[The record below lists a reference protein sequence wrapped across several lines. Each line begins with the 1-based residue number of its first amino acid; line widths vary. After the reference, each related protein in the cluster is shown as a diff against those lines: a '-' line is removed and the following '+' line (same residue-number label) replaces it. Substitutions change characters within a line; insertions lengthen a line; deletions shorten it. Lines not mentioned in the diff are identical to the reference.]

1 VTAGISGVNMT
12 NNRARGQWLRAKME
26 RLVRDLDNAAG
37 KPVIDATGLTGTYDI
52 ALYWVPDRTRP
63 DAGETTLFDALQS
76 QLGLKLESKKIML
89 PTVIVDHAEKIP
101 TEN

>member
-1 VTAGISGVNMT
+1 MT

-52 ALYWVPDRTRP
+52 ALYWVQTRRDP
-63 DAGETTLFDALQS
+63 MLERLLYSTLSRANSALNWNRRRS
-76 QLGLKLESKKIML
+76 CFPL
-89 PTVIVDHAEKIP
+89 
-101 TEN
+101 